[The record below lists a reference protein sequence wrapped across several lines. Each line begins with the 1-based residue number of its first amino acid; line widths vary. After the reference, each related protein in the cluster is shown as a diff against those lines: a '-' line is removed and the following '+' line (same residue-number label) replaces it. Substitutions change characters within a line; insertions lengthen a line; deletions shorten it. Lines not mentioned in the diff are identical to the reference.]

1 MRYNV
6 YRMCENPQVW
16 EFMRRFWE
24 LFTMFR
30 FLHDIYQFVG
40 IIIYSIAL
48 LVNEQFDIGRKNKKN
63 VLLWKKSLMKACKAE
78 INILSLQSLSWIQ
91 SFYLKGLIPIEI
103 ECLSLWSVGHFFC
116 FSSNILLTL
125 QTLCSEPMRLIY
137 RRRADYV

>member
-1 MRYNV
+1 MNFCSFFIPFEYNEFV
-6 YRMCENPQVW
+6 NYSPNYCAIMYIVCVKILRFGSLWDVFENYLPC
-16 EFMRRFWE
+16 FG
-24 LFTMFR
+24 
-30 FLHDIYQFVG
+30 FLHDIYQFIG

-48 LVNEQFDIGRKNKKN
+48 LVNQLFDIGRKNKKN

-116 FSSNILLTL
+116 FQAIF
-125 QTLCSEPMRLIY
+125 Y
-137 RRRADYV
+137 

>member
-30 FLHDIYQFVG
+30 FLHDIYQFIGV
-40 IIIYSIAL
+40 IIYSIAL

-91 SFYLKGLIPIEI
+91 SFYLKETNTYWDWMPIA
-103 ECLSLWSVGHFFC
+103 VK
-116 FSSNILLTL
+116 
-125 QTLCSEPMRLIY
+125 
-137 RRRADYV
+137 RRAFLFLVTFWFCNFVYSIL